1 MRSTF
6 LISHLISHL
15 WDLLCILKYMFCFF
29 KLTSKIVR
37 ATKDILSKGWA
48 GHSPTAVCRALALR
62 KQKDF
67 YSNIWYKIKRKKNL
81 KNAVVTH
88 NFYIDLHLMFPKCL
102 ALIRVLCCFWT
113 QPFYKNFQQAAVLS
127 VQQPSQPLGYGTFV
141 FQMRKVSEDLHRA
154 RDVAIS
160 ELSESSSISEETHR
174 NSSVEQ
180 SWCRALW
187 YGTVTLTRARQ
198 RLCWAPLSRELFL
211 KCHKCFWEVINTRVV
226 GHQEWLGRHEVT
238 FKILL
243 WVCRGDC
250 LCLMSSAK
258 SLILRRIKS
267 VHFIANIGLYYP
279 TTWRLFFPK
288 YTDLTACSKQAFI

>member
-1 MRSTF
+1 
-6 LISHLISHL
+6 
-15 WDLLCILKYMFCFF
+15 
-29 KLTSKIVR
+29 
-37 ATKDILSKGWA
+37 
-48 GHSPTAVCRALALR
+48 
-62 KQKDF
+62 
-67 YSNIWYKIKRKKNL
+67 
-81 KNAVVTH
+81 
-88 NFYIDLHLMFPKCL
+88 
-102 ALIRVLCCFWT
+102 
-113 QPFYKNFQQAAVLS
+113 
-127 VQQPSQPLGYGTFV
+127 
-141 FQMRKVSEDLHRA
+141 MRKASEDLHRA

-174 NSSVEQ
+174 NPSVKQ

-198 RLCWAPLSRELFL
+198 RLCWAPLSLELFL

-226 GHQEWLGRHEVT
+226 GHQEWLWRHEVT

-250 LCLMSSAK
+250 LCLMSSTK

-267 VHFIANIGLYYP
+267 VHFIANVGLYYP